1 MLEAQLVAR
10 SMRSVIF
17 PLQAHACLVTYR
29 EQNTVPLLL
38 HQASRGWEGFIPM
51 LDIAPHEILHTLLQA
66 RAAVRDELGLL
77 DRRPDSCTSRLIHLL
92 ECLEGLADASAQ
104 LITL

>member
-1 MLEAQLVAR
+1 
-10 SMRSVIF
+10 
-17 PLQAHACLVTYR
+17 
-29 EQNTVPLLL
+29 
-38 HQASRGWEGFIPM
+38 M

-104 LITL
+104 LITLLGEVNGRSDHVRQAYELRSFFLATSERLAWRLDPDLRP